1 MAWKYKDFNYA
12 DYISKYGDQIKNT
25 KSQIDSLYSQI
36 NNFDNTYDHTKDAGW
51 IAANNQIQS
60 DAQIAESK
68 ARGKMGNRIGTTS
81 SWEDSVASSIQTDA
95 LKNSQNL
102 IPTYKDA
109 ALNKL
114 NNQYSLLQ
122 NQYNNLLSLDQQDY
136 SKYLNGRDFA
146 YNKYI
151 ADKNFDY
158 QQYLNDQN
166 AKLQAA
172 QAAASASAKSA
183 QTAANVAANASTNT
197 SESTNSVSNPTKM
210 YSFTSGNVS
219 GLRSGAKN
227 FVNSIKG
234 TAMTEPELR
243 QLILQN
249 AEDYD
254 LEVNDIKNMYSYF
267 GLDSSWVDK
276 YKNSGWFGLGKG
288 IKIK

>member
-1 MAWKYKDFNYA
+1 MAYNYQA
-12 DYISKYGDQIKNT
+12 YISKYDKKLN
-25 KSQIDSLYSQI
+25 DLDNQI
-36 NNFDNTYDHTKDAGW
+36 NTVKGQISNFDNTYDHTKDAGW

-60 DAQIAESK
+60 DAKIAANNAYGRLS
-68 ARGKMGNRIGTTS
+68 NRIGATS
-81 SWEDSVASSIQTDA
+81 TAQQVASDSVYANA

-114 NNQYSLLQ
+114 NNQYSVLQ
-122 NQYNNLLSLDQQDY
+122 NQYSNLLALDQQDY
-136 SKYLNGRDFA
+136 SRWSDEN
-146 YNKYI
+146 
-151 ADKNFDY
+151 NFNY
-158 QQYLNDQN
+158 QKYLNDQN

>member
-146 YNKYI
+146 YNKYTS
-151 ADKNFDY
+151 DKNFDY
-158 QQYLNDQN
+158 QQYLNDENNRIASEN
-166 AKLQAA
+166 AKAA
-172 QAAASASAKSA
+172 QIKAESEAKAKELESQYKLA
-183 QTAANVAANASTNT
+183 Q
-197 SESTNSVSNPTKM
+197 
-210 YSFTSGNVS
+210 
-219 GLRSGAKN
+219 L
-227 FVNSIKG
+227 
-234 TAMTEPELR
+234 
-243 QLILQN
+243 N
-249 AEDYD
+249 AENGTNYVINPNTGKLYNPAKATAFKKAIWSEDQFNNSATMKKRYGDYD
-254 LEVNDIKNMYSYF
+254 GYRMNMIALGYQRGNLTAEDVNYLKTLYNY
-267 GLDSSWVDK
+267 
-276 YKNSGWFGLGKG
+276 
-288 IKIK
+288 

>member
-12 DYISKYGDQIKNT
+12 DYISKYEPQIKNT
-25 KSQIDSLYSQI
+25 KSQIDSFYSQI

-136 SKYLNGRDFA
+136 NNYINNRDFA
-146 YNKYI
+146 YNKYTS
-151 ADKNFDY
+151 DKNFDY
-158 QQYLNDQN
+158 QKYLNDQN
-166 AKLQAA
+166 AKASQITA
-172 QAAASASAKSA
+172 QAAAQKTASDNAKKVTQEMIDA
-183 QTAANVAANASTNT
+183 YGN
-197 SESTNSVSNPTKM
+197 
-210 YSFTSGNVS
+210 GNVTGRKNLYNYILS
-219 GLRSGAKN
+219 LDSDYSDYVEDALEKLGLNRNWFKIAA
-227 FVNSIKG
+227 
-234 TAMTEPELR
+234 TLR
-243 QLILQN
+243 QKAGYGSQLM
-249 AEDYD
+249 
-254 LEVNDIKNMYSYF
+254 K
-267 GLDSSWVDK
+267 
-276 YKNSGWFGLGKG
+276 
-288 IKIK
+288 